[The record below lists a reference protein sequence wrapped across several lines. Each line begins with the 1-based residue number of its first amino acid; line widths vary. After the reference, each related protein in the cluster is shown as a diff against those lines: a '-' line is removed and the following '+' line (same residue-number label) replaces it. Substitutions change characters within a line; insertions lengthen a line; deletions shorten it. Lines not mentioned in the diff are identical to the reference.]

1 MTYARTATLA
11 ALFGLSAA
19 GAHAQ
24 AQDCSAVTADSF
36 GLDGLEL
43 IGAEPVAAG
52 TDLGRA
58 GPAPADHCSV
68 TARIGQHTGIDGNE
82 YAITF
87 NLRLPDDWNGDF
99 YHQFNGGN
107 DGNVVPATGDLKSG
121 DRSQTALRRGYAVV
135 SSDAGHDGRTHP
147 DAGMAGASRFGFDP
161 QARADYGYQAVA
173 KLHPVA
179 LDMTEAYYGS
189 APEFVYGGGSSNGGR
204 HAMVAAARMPDA
216 FDGLLIGYP
225 GFNLPRAAVQH
236 ALDVQALTAVTGDI
250 RTAFSPDDMALL
262 QSGILAACDGLDGL
276 EDGFVQDMTACQGAF
291 DVTALRCTEGQ
302 NADCLD
308 TAQVTAL
315 QTIQAGPKDAEGNQ
329 LYSEWAWDPG
339 MASGNYRLW
348 KLESN
353 VGPWDNYPRI
363 VVLGAPSLAQVFTTP
378 PTRVDGANDALLQYL
393 LDFDLAEDAAAIH
406 ATDDTYTES
415 AMDFMTPPGSDN
427 PKLEAAQEAG
437 TKLMIFHGA
446 ADPVFS
452 VLDTVSWYEALDA
465 NNDGTAASFAR
476 LFVVPGMPHGAGGP
490 STDEMDFFTPLVDWV
505 ENGAAP
511 DHVVAGVTARNQE
524 GRATLGNVTR
534 KLCAWPTVAR
544 YKGDDPAHAASFAC
558 E

>member
-1 MTYARTATLA
+1 MTHAKTAALA
-11 ALFGLSAA
+11 ALLGLAAAA
-19 GAHAQ
+19 GHAQ
-24 AQDCSAVTADSF
+24 AQDCTTLTAASF
-36 GLDGLEL
+36 GIEGLEL
-43 IGAEPVAAG
+43 VGAEPVSAG
-52 TDLGRA
+52 TDLGGA
-58 GPAPADHCSV
+58 GPAPVDHCSV
-68 TARIGQHTGIDGNE
+68 TARIGHHTGIDGND

-87 NLRLPDDWNGDF
+87 NLRLPDNWNGDF

-121 DRSQTALRRGYAVV
+121 DRSQTALGRGYAVV
-135 SSDAGHDGRTHP
+135 SSDAGHDGRAHP

-179 LDMTEAYYGS
+179 LEMTAAYYGA
-189 APEFVYGGGSSNGGR
+189 APEYVYGGGSSNGGR
-204 HAMVAAARMPDA
+204 HAMVAAARMPEA

-236 ALDVQALTAVTGDI
+236 ALDVQALTQVTGDI
-250 RTAFSPDDMALL
+250 RTAFSPDDMAVL

-276 EDGFVQDMTACQGAF
+276 EDGFVQDMTSCQDAF
-291 DVTALRCTEGQ
+291 DITALQCTEGQ
-302 NADCLD
+302 NSDCLS

-329 LYSEWAWDPG
+329 LYAPWAWDPG
-339 MASGNYRLW
+339 MASANYRLW
-348 KLESN
+348 KLEST
-353 VGPWDNYPRI
+353 VSPWDNYPRI

-378 PTRVDGANDALLQYL
+378 PTRVDGANDALLRYL
-393 LDFDLAEDAAAIH
+393 LDFDLTEDSGAIT
-406 ATDDTYTES
+406 ATDATFTES
-415 AMDFMTPPGSDN
+415 AMEFMTPPGSDD
-427 PKLEAAQEAG
+427 PVLEAAQEAG

-452 VLDTVSWYEALDA
+452 VLDTVNWYETLDA
-465 NNDGTAASFAR
+465 NNAGNAKDFAR
-476 LFVVPGMPHGAGGP
+476 QFVVPGMPHGAGGP

-505 ENGAAP
+505 ESGTAP
-511 DHVVAGVTARNQE
+511 DHITAGVTPRNEEGQE
-524 GRATLGNVTR
+524 ALGNVTR
-534 KLCAWPTVAR
+534 KLCAWPEVAR
-544 YKGDDPAHAASFAC
+544 YTGDDPVDAASFTC

>member
-1 MTYARTATLA
+1 MTHAKTMTLA
-11 ALFGLSAA
+11 ALLGLTTA
-19 GAHAQ
+19 GAQ
-24 AQDCSAVTADSF
+24 AQALDCTILDAASF
-36 GLDGLEL
+36 DIEGLEL
-43 IGAEPVAAG
+43 VSAEPVAAG

-58 GPAPADHCSV
+58 GPAPVDHCSV
-68 TARIGQHTGIDGNE
+68 TAKIGHHTGIDGND

-121 DRSQTALRRGYAVV
+121 DRSQTALGRGYAVV
-135 SSDAGHDGRTHP
+135 SSDAGHDGRAQP

-236 ALDVQALTAVTGDI
+236 ALDVQALTQVTGDI
-250 RTAFSPDDMALL
+250 RTAFSPGDMAVL

-276 EDGFVQDMTACQGAF
+276 EDGFVQDTAACQRAF
-291 DVTALRCTEGQ
+291 DVTALQCAESQ
-302 NADCLD
+302 NADCLG
-308 TAQVTAL
+308 TAQITAL
-315 QTIQAGPKDAEGNQ
+315 QTIQAGPKDADGNP
-329 LYSEWAWDPG
+329 LYAEWAWDPG

-393 LDFDLAEDAAAIH
+393 LDFDLTGGAAAIE
-406 ATDDTYTES
+406 ATDATFTES
-415 AMDFMTPPGSDN
+415 AMEFMTPPGSDD

-452 VLDTVSWYEALDA
+452 ALDTVNWYETLDA
-465 NNDGTAASFAR
+465 NNDGAAETFAR

-490 STDEMDFFTPLVDWV
+490 STDEMDFFTPLVEWV
-505 ENGAAP
+505 ENATAP
-511 DHVVAGVTARNQE
+511 DHIVAGVTE
-524 GRATLGNVTR
+524 GNAEGQAALGNVTR
-534 KLCAWPTVAR
+534 KLCAWPAVAR
-544 YKGDDPAHAASFAC
+544 YTGDGPTDAASFTC